1 MDVNDIMSKGE
12 NEEEVVHSVSID
24 LEGSSSAIRKNTRPS
39 KNGEK
44 QGMISSIK
52 KVVESM
58 KEFVEVTKKKTE
70 NKKKM
75 EIKEAQE
82 MVHEVVN
89 ELDNIP
95 NFNGALRHRVIDW
108 LTENSI
114 KFSIIKALPL
124 DWMRRK
130 ITSRLLCLDAKLQVH
145 LIS

>member
-75 EIKEAQE
+75 EIKEARE
-82 MVHEVVN
+82 MVHEVVKRKGRKN
-89 ELDNIP
+89 PRP
-95 NFNGALRHRVIDW
+95 NKACHQHNRRRICRRGEIILARKRHLLVIQSVNMVS
-108 LTENSI
+108 LHKAPKISSI
-114 KFSIIKALPL
+114 TF
-124 DWMRRK
+124 
-130 ITSRLLCLDAKLQVH
+130 T
-145 LIS
+145 